1 MCVKYTELFKGLWIE
16 ALTVTQPQIIILF
29 PNEQLMVILLKR
41 KKNDLISS
49 FLNIKIINDF
59 SIIFFQKTELFM

>member
-41 KKNDLISS
+41 KK
-49 FLNIKIINDF
+49 K
-59 SIIFFQKTELFM
+59 